1 MLPLH
6 DNVAPL
12 SSMAGEAVWQWV
24 KEFTAGP
31 GAVQPSVVELCSL
44 AAARA
49 AEAASVSCSCPVT
62 ETVGIDGKVALAI
75 AEEIVGKLPGVLSTS
90 GQLVGSEPG
99 RLLLAFLVGVFF
111 WALVDVL
118 CLVRAT
124 WTKFVQVIAYTLRT
138 GVPVTSQRAA
148 LR

>member
-1 MLPLH
+1 MLSLH

-31 GAVQPSVVELCSL
+31 GVVQPSVVELCSL

-49 AEAASVSCSCPVT
+49 AEAASGSCSCHVT

-111 WALVDVL
+111 WAIVD

-138 GVPVTSQRAA
+138 GVPATSQRAV